1 MAVYLSE
8 RETQALERKF
18 NWVLIPALALLGIL
32 LLRFW
37 QLQILEAREW
47 RRIAEENQIRYF
59 PVLAERGLIRD
70 RYGRLLVQNRH
81 AFNISVIPA
90 DLKDETVIQLASY
103 LDTTPADLRRN
114 IAQNKRW
121 SPFVPVLL
129 RVDITREQLARVAEH
144 MRLLS
149 GVHIEVEPLRDY
161 PDGKMATH
169 VLGYLSEVHAQELAD
184 PEYRQYQMGG
194 LIGREGIERE
204 DESWIRGENGL
215 DCKTVNAKGKKMSDD
230 CGQFEIKNR
239 KPVRG
244 HTIELTLDANLQR
257 LATDFFQGK
266 SGAAVVLQVH
276 TGEVL
281 ALVSAPSYDLA
292 TFVGKTSAEQ
302 WNSLASDPLRPLLN
316 RAIAGQ
322 YPPGSVFKIIL
333 AAAALEEKVLTPT
346 TEFSCSGT
354 YPYGE
359 HVFHCWKEHGH
370 GRLSVEQ
377 AIVQSCDIFFYQVGQ
392 RLGIDRIA
400 KYATRFG
407 LGLPT
412 GITLSGEKSG
422 LIPTSTWKKQALGVD
437 WYAGETLSC
446 AIGQGYVLVTP
457 LQAAFIPAFLG
468 NGGQVLRP
476 QLIRRVVDLNGKT
489 IKELEPERLP
499 SIPLSP
505 ATRDLLLKAVTGV
518 VNDPHGTAYWS
529 ARSDKALIAGKTGTA
544 QVTKLERYKDF
555 PEGEVPL
562 EFRDHAWFVALA
574 PADAPEIAVAVLV
587 EHGGHGSS
595 AAAPLAKQLVEQY
608 LADRDQHA
616 KLEQGK
622 EKEKEEKPEGT
633 HEGL

>member
-18 NWVLIPALALLGIL
+18 NWVLILALALLGVL

-70 RYGRLLVQNRH
+70 RFGQVLVQNRH

-90 DLKDETVIQLASY
+90 DLKDETIVQLASY
-103 LDTTPADLRRN
+103 LDTTPADLRRV

-129 RVDITREQLARVAEH
+129 RVDVSREQLARVAEH
-144 MRLLS
+144 LRLLS

-161 PDGKMATH
+161 PGGKTASH

-184 PEYRQYQMGG
+184 PAYGKYQMGN
-194 LIGREGIERE
+194 LIGREGVERE
-204 DESWIRGENGL
+204 AEAWIRGENGL
-215 DCKTVNAKGKKMSDD
+215 DCKTVNAKGKKMHDD
-230 CGQFEIKNR
+230 CGQFDIQNR
-239 KPVRG
+239 PPVRG
-244 HTIELTLDANLQR
+244 HTVELTLDANLQR
-257 LATDFFQGK
+257 LAAEFFQGK

-281 ALVSAPSYDLA
+281 ALLSAPSYDLA
-292 TFVGKTSAEQ
+292 TFVGKTSAAE
-302 WNSLASDPLRPLLN
+302 WNSLTSDPLRPLLN

-322 YPPGSVFKIIL
+322 YPPGSVFKVIL
-333 AAAALEEKVLTPT
+333 AAAALEEKVITPA
-346 TEFSCSGT
+346 TELSCSGE
-354 YPYGE
+354 YPFGD
-359 HVFHCWKEHGH
+359 HVFHCWKKHGH

-407 LGLPT
+407 LGLAT
-412 GITLSGEKSG
+412 GIPLSGEKPG
-422 LIPTSTWKKQALGVD
+422 LIPTSTWKKQALGAD
-437 WYAGETLSC
+437 WFAGETLSC

-476 QLIRRVVDLNGKT
+476 QLIRRLLDLDGKT
-489 IKELEPERLP
+489 IKQLEPEHFP
-499 SIPLSP
+499 STPLSP
-505 ATRDLLLKAVTGV
+505 ATRDLLLRALTGV
-518 VNDPHGTAYWS
+518 VNDPRGTAFWS
-529 ARSDKALIAGKTGTA
+529 ARSDKVLIAGKTGTA
-544 QVTKLERYKDF
+544 QVTKLERYQDF
-555 PEGEVPL
+555 PEGEVPE

-574 PADAPEIAVAVLV
+574 PADAPEIAVAVII

-595 AAAPLAKQLVEQY
+595 AAAPLAKQLIEQY
-608 LADRDQHA
+608 LLDRDQSA
-616 KLEQGK
+616 QLKK
-622 EKEKEEKPEGT
+622 EKEKSKEEKPEGT
-633 HEGL
+633 HQAL